1 MALGTKIHFTLN
13 YEIKTCL
20 IRKLGQC
27 LIVNFP
33 DWYVAPWS
41 CQSSDHFGSV
51 ELLGPGAWNYRMSVW
66 NDCENLFILPERWG
80 ISPLTVVWNWL
91 IPIKRCSLFFYS
103 VTESF
108 WTCEKGAKT
117 SRFHEQPLCH
127 FIIPCETIWK
137 IVMEKFHDFVQVWN
151 IQGEETGQELY
162 VNFEGHYEEPRIL
175 GFNKPSHLR
184 STRVITE
191 VHCR

>member
-41 CQSSDHFGSV
+41 CQSSHHFGSV

-80 ISPLTVVWNWL
+80 ISPLTIVWNWL

-137 IVMEKFHDFVQVWN
+137 N
-151 IQGEETGQELY
+151 CYGEVPWLCSSLEYSGGR
-162 VNFEGHYEEPRIL
+162 NRPRIVCEL
-175 GFNKPSHLR
+175 WGALWGAQNLR
-184 STRVITE
+184 F
-191 VHCR
+191 